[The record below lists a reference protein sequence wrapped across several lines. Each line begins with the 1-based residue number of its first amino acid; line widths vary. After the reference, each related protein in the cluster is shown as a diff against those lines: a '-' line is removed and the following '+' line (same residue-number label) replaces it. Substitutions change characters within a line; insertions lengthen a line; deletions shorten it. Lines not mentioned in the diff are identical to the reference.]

1 MKNEVIK
8 ADVKIDAREVITTIS
23 ELSNTLNKLSEQIKE
38 LENTVVT
45 VFIDSNDVKVNVNV
59 EEVINLIVE
68 SLEKEISASR
78 TRYVV

>member
-1 MKNEVIK
+1 MKNEVVK